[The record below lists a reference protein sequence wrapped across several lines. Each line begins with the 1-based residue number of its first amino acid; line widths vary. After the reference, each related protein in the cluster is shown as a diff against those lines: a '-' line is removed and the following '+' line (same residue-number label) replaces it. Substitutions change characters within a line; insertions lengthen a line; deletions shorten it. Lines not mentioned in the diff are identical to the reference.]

1 MTAPFVW
8 ADAKDGHQMIK
19 LVQKNPDLTLP
30 VVGHTDNVGTA
41 AATLE
46 LSRKRADSVV
56 KALIAKGSG
65 RRGWTRRRRSVP
77 AGCDEP
83 HRSRAQELCAAKVD
97 FRLVATGAW
106 RWSSSREH
114 GHCSKLEDEGGC
126 R

>member
-1 MTAPFVW
+1 
-8 ADAKDGHQMIK
+8 MIK
-19 LVQKNPDLTLP
+19 LVQENPDPTLQ

-56 KALIAKGSG
+56 KALIAKGIGAARLDSAASVSA
-65 RRGWTRRRRSVP
+65 RRLRRTAPKPGAR
-77 AGCDEP
+77 
-83 HRSRAQELCAAKVD
+83 
-97 FRLVATGAW
+97 TGAW
-106 RWSSSREH
+106 SWSSSREH